1 MFGFGIASF
10 LRSFI
15 MPCVFFGGIVII
27 FVSLRKPHL
36 GLYLMT
42 FLIPQPNIWRKFYE
56 YPLGHDFLDF
66 LFIAVLLG
74 IIFNKERY
82 IILRQNSKLILML
95 ILFSYIGLL
104 ISSSNFSL
112 ASAFDISNPIFQ
124 EWKNY
129 VMMIFLYILTL
140 SICREH
146 DSQKIMTLILCLAVL
161 IVSVRSFRNFTPGNL
176 FNYDHRASGPFWA
189 VGLEANH
196 FAAFLVDYIAVFAG
210 LYLFDNNKRRKWLY
224 IAAVAF
230 GSYPVLFA
238 YSRGAYLSILAVI
251 IVLGFLKKRSL
262 LIFAVILV
270 VGWNA
275 FLPQTVVQ
283 RISMTENEYGE
294 LDTSAATRF
303 ELWNSAMGVFKQNP
317 VFGVGF
323 EGFALSGAGGGY
335 TDTHNYFVKK
345 ICEEGI
351 IGLAIFL
358 FCLFKALLSGWKL
371 FINGKIPFQKG
382 LGLGFLVCVV
392 SIIITNLF
400 GNRFSFFV
408 MGSYFFIFWA
418 LVDSCL
424 MSLDE
429 QNEDSAGNEVQF
441 KSPVLAKFLA

>member
-15 MPCVFFGGIVII
+15 VPCFFLGGMVIV

-36 GLYLMT
+36 GLYLMA
-42 FLIPQPNIWRKFYE
+42 FLIPQPNIWHRFYE

-66 LFIAVLLG
+66 LFIAILLG
-74 IIFNKERY
+74 IIFNKDRS
-82 IILRQNSKLILML
+82 IILKQNSKLILIL

-104 ISSSNFSL
+104 ISSSNFYS

-129 VMMIFLYILTL
+129 VMMIFLYILTI
-140 SICREH
+140 SVCR
-146 DSQKIMTLILCLAVL
+146 DQNSRKIMTLILCLTVL
-161 IVSVRSFRNFTPGNL
+161 IVSLRSFRNFTPATL
-176 FNYDHRASGPFWA
+176 FSYDHRASGPFWA
-189 VGLEANH
+189 VCLDANH
-196 FAAFLVDYIAVFAG
+196 FAAFIVDYVAVFAG

-230 GSYPVLFA
+230 GSYPILFA
-238 YSRGAYLSILAVI
+238 YSRGAYLSALAVI
-251 IVLGFLKKRSL
+251 IVLGLLKKRSL
-262 LIFAVILV
+262 LIFAVLLV

-275 FLPQTVVQ
+275 FLPQTVVD
-283 RISMTENEYGE
+283 RISMTKNESGE
-294 LDTSAATRF
+294 LDTSTSTRLK
-303 ELWNSAMGVFKQNP
+303 LWDSARGVFEQNP
-317 VFGVGF
+317 VFGVGY
-323 EGFALSGAGGGY
+323 EGFKLSGKGGGY
-335 TDTHNYFVKK
+335 WDTHNYFLK
-345 ICEEGI
+345 ILCEGGV

-358 FCLFKALLSGWKL
+358 LCLFKALLSGWKL

-382 LGLGFLVCVV
+382 LGLGFLVCVL

-408 MGSYFFIFWA
+408 LGSYFFIFWA
-418 LVDSCL
+418 LVDSSL

-429 QNEDSAGNEVQF
+429 QNEDRAGNEVQF
-441 KSPVLAKFLA
+441 KSSVLAKFLA